1 MKITSESA
9 ILGICLIILAYEVFL
24 LKSRDEEIIA
34 ECKADYKILHT
45 EIDVLRET
53 STAATASRNL
63 ENLPFTCDDR
73 KCTADIEKLFIF
85 PKGVLIGLENAD
97 CNYGD
102 HILSVDA
109 TGSNCP
115 SGIGSVTFGRI
126 NEATGMFGSVT
137 GGEKNKASGK
147 FASVSGGFTNSATG
161 YKSSISGGRDN
172 EAKDIYTSVTG
183 GEGNTASGKYASVSG
198 GGGNEAKDTYTSVT
212 GGEGNTA
219 SGKYASVS
227 GGNKNNA
234 KGDKSSISGGDNNEA
249 LGKRSSI
256 LGGSKN
262 KISEVNEIFPVT
274 PVTPVHPFTCV
285 DGWCTSI
292 DYHFLFPKGIVV
304 GYKKPLCNYG
314 NGTLSVDSGRTD
326 KDNKVVGSNCPKG
339 SGSVTFGRKNQA
351 TGISSSVL
359 GGSNKHAIANE
370 KPILGVNSWYE
381 LEKTFYS
388 L

>member
-9 ILGICLIILAYEVFL
+9 ILGIGLIILAYEIFV

-34 ECKADYKILHT
+34 ECKADYKILHN

-198 GGGNEAKDTYTSVT
+198 G
-212 GGEGNTA
+212 
-219 SGKYASVS
+219 
-227 GGNKNNA
+227 NKNNA
-234 KGDKSSISGGDNNEA
+234 KGDKSSISGGGNNEA

-262 KISEVNEIFPVT
+262 KISEINEIF